1 MSLQAEQ
8 IEREAVEV
16 ARKNFGPDK
25 VVRAIVE
32 PMVDLDGEDAWRVTI
47 VIQPDAVSKIHG
59 EAVLG
64 NLVEIHNRLWEK
76 GEQRLPSIEFATEE
90 ELGESDD
97 PES

>member
-1 MSLQAEQ
+1 
-8 IEREAVEV
+8 
-16 ARKNFGPDK
+16 
-25 VVRAIVE
+25 
-32 PMVDLDGEDAWRVTI
+32 